1 MLPAILGLWRHVSK
15 RRQTHLLGLALL
27 MIIAS
32 FTEMLS
38 IGAVVPFLAVLTAPD
53 KIFQLEIVQ
62 PLVIALGINAP
73 AQLILPITIIFASAS
88 LLAGVIRLI
97 LVFASTRVSYAIG
110 SELGLSIYRKT
121 LYQPY
126 AVHISRNSSS
136 IVNILSIKLDVVVG
150 AIILNGITF
159 IANTVMIVA
168 VLCALFYINF
178 SITLITF
185 VSFGA
190 VYLIVMKLI
199 RNRILGNGYRISNES
214 THLVKL
220 LQEALGAIRDILI
233 NGYQEGYCKIYK
245 ESDKAMRNAQAMNHS
260 IGNSPRF
267 VMESFALLFISMLAY
282 FLVSQDH
289 GIVKAIPVMGT
300 IALGA
305 QRLLPMI
312 QQAYSMWVGMLAAKG
327 SLDDVLGLLNQ
338 TVPIDALAN
347 QEEISFTNCIE
358 LQNVTF
364 SYDKKH
370 AVVLNQ
376 VNLTIKKG
384 SRIGIIGKTGSGK
397 TTLVDL
403 ILGLLF
409 PVDGHLSIDGV
420 NLTQSNIGGWQK
432 NIAHVPQTIFLADA
446 TIAENIAFG
455 ISPDELDYQRLKE
468 VSDMAQLTD
477 FIASLADGLN
487 TKVGERGV
495 QLSGGQRQ
503 RIGIARALYKKSKVI
518 IFDEATS
525 ALDDDT
531 ERAVM
536 DVINSLSEDLTILIV
551 AHRLSTIK
559 NCDHIVEIKNGN
571 LLDVIKSGK
580 KTSKH

>member
-27 MIIAS
+27 MIVAS

-53 KIFQLEIVQ
+53 KIFQLEIFQ

-88 LLAGVIRLI
+88 LLAGVVRLI

-136 IVNILSIKLDVVVG
+136 IVNILSTKLDVVVG
-150 AIILNGITF
+150 AIILNGLTF

-220 LQEALGAIRDILI
+220 VQEALGAIRDILI

-338 TVPIDALAN
+338 TVPIDASVN

-364 SYDKKH
+364 SYGKKH

-420 NLTQSNIGGWQK
+420 NLTQLNIGGWQK

>member
-1 MLPAILGLWRHVSK
+1 MLPSILGLWRQLNK

-27 MIIAS
+27 MIVAS

-53 KIFQLEIVQ
+53 KIFQLEITQ

-73 AQLILPITIIFASAS
+73 AQLILPITIIFASTS

-97 LVFASTRVSYAIG
+97 LVFSSTRISYGIG
-110 SELGLSIYRKT
+110 SELGLSAYRRT

-136 IVNILSIKLDVVVG
+136 IVNILSTKLDVVVG
-150 AIILNGITF
+150 AIILNGLTF
-159 IANTVMIVA
+159 IANAVMIVA
-168 VLCALFYINF
+168 ILCALFYINF

-185 VSFGA
+185 VSFGT

-199 RNRILGNGYRISNES
+199 RNRILGNGYCISNES

-220 LQEALGAIRDILI
+220 VQEALGAIRDILI

-245 ESDKAMRNAQAMNHS
+245 ESDKAMRSAQAMNHFL
-260 IGNSPRF
+260 GNSPRF
-267 VMESFALLFISMLAY
+267 VMECFALLFISMLAY

-338 TVPIDALAN
+338 NSPINVSVN

-358 LQNVTF
+358 LQKVTF
-364 SYDKKH
+364 SYGKKH

-409 PVDGHLSIDGV
+409 PVNGHLSIDGV
-420 NLTQSNIGGWQK
+420 NLTEMNIGGWQK
-432 NIAHVPQTIFLADA
+432 NIAHVPQAIFLADA

-455 ISPDELDYQRLKE
+455 ISPNELDYQRLKE

-525 ALDDDT
+525 ALDDET

-536 DVINSLSEDLTILIV
+536 DVINSLSKDLTILII
-551 AHRLSTIK
+551 AHRLSTLE

-571 LLDVIKSGK
+571 LLDVTKSEK

>member
-1 MLPAILGLWRHVSK
+1 MLSSILGLWRHISK
-15 RRQTHLLGLALL
+15 RRRAHFLGLALL
-27 MIIAS
+27 MVVAS
-32 FTEMLS
+32 FSEMLS

-53 KIFQLEIVQ
+53 KVFQLEMVQ
-62 PLVIALGINAP
+62 PLVILLGINTP
-73 AQLILPITIIFASAS
+73 SQLILPITIMFACAS
-88 LLAGVIRLI
+88 LLAGVVRLI
-97 LVFASTRVSYAIG
+97 LIFTSTRISYAIG
-110 SELGLSIYRKT
+110 SELGLSMYRKT

-126 AVHISRNSSS
+126 AIHISRNSSA
-136 IVNILSIKLDVVVG
+136 IVNTLSTKLDMVVG
-150 AIILNGITF
+150 ATILNGLTF
-159 IANTVMIVA
+159 IANIVMTIA

-190 VYLIVMKLI
+190 VYLIVIKLI
-199 RNRILGNGYRISNES
+199 RNRILDNGYRISEES
-214 THLVKL
+214 KHLVRL
-220 LQEALGAIRDILI
+220 VQEALGAIRDILI

-245 ESDKAMRNAQAMNHS
+245 ESDKTMRIAQAMNHS

-267 VMESFALLFISMLAY
+267 VMESFALLFISVLAY
-282 FLVSQDH
+282 FLVSQDQ
-289 GIVKAIPVMGT
+289 GIVKAIPLMGT

-305 QRLLPMI
+305 QRLLPII

-338 TVPIDALAN
+338 NAPINAVVTR
-347 QEEISFTNCIE
+347 EKISFTNCIE
-358 LQNVTF
+358 FKDVTF
-364 SYDKKH
+364 RYGKKH
-370 AVVLNQ
+370 AIVLNKI
-376 VNLTIKKG
+376 NLKIKKG
-384 SRIGIIGKTGSGK
+384 SRVGIIGKTGSGK
-397 TTLVDL
+397 TTLIDL

-409 PVDGHLSIDGV
+409 PDDGHISIDGV
-420 NLTQSNIGGWQK
+420 NLTQLNIGGWQK
-432 NIAHVPQTIFLADA
+432 NIAHVPQAIFLADA

-455 ISPDELDYQRLKE
+455 ISPEELNDQRLKE

-477 FIASLADGLN
+477 FIASLPDGVN

-525 ALDDDT
+525 ALDDET

-536 DVINSLSEDLTILIV
+536 NVINGLSEDLTILII
-551 AHRLSTIK
+551 AHRLSTIE

-571 LLDVIKSGK
+571 LLDVTK
-580 KTSKH
+580 KWKKN